1 MNKIFKTTLIVLF
14 AGIFAS
20 SSLMAAT
27 RTLVEGEDYEVM
39 GPKGSKTS
47 EVMEFFNYACS
58 HCYTMES
65 FINRFKKENT
75 GIKIIP
81 VPNDLGHPQ
90 WQIYVKAFYLGEL
103 LKVLD
108 QSHPKIFHRVN
119 VEKKPIIKDEDLK
132 ALFMTLGVDSA
143 KYDRAVKSVALDMRI
158 RKAKQLARKY
168 RISGTPTFVANQRF
182 KLNNPSLGT
191 NEMIEKALKDLT
203 AVTL

>member
-1 MNKIFKTTLIVLF
+1 MNKIFKITLVILLT
-14 AGIFAS
+14 GIFAS

-39 GPKGSKTS
+39 GPKGTKNS
-47 EVMEFFNYACS
+47 EVMEFFNYACG
-58 HCYTMES
+58 HCYNMEA
-65 FINRFKKENT
+65 FINRFKKENS
-75 GIKIIP
+75 GIKVIP

-119 VEKKPIIKDEDLK
+119 VEKKHIIKDEDLK

-158 RKAKQLARKY
+158 RKAKQLARKF

-203 AVTL
+203 TVTL